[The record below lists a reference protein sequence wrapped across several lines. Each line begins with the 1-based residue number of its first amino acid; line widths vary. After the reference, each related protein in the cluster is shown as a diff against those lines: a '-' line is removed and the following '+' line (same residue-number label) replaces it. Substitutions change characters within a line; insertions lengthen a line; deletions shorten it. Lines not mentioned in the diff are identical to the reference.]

1 MYIME
6 RKAWI
11 NIELACEVLNVKRS
25 SYYSWIKRELNR
37 QPQIKE
43 ERELEQKILSIFV
56 KSKNTYGAPRVAEVL
71 QKESKRIGIN
81 KIRRK
86 MKELGLKPVG
96 AKKYK
101 ATTDS
106 RHKHPVFNNLLERNF
121 NLQQPNKGWV
131 CDITY
136 LWTDEGWYYLAVV
149 IDLFSRQVVGY
160 KLSSRMT
167 KDLVINALTNAVKS
181 RNYPTGVIVHSDR
194 GSQYASNEYKRILA
208 HYGLLGSMSRKGD
221 CWDNA
226 VAESFF
232 ATMKKEYVYQTKFR
246 TRIQAHLGTFD
257 YIEAW
262 YNNERIH
269 TKLGGLSPKEF
280 EANYAKMA
288 NFSRIEVQTNLV
300 QLPGQL

>member
-11 NIELACEVLNVKRS
+11 NIGIACEVLNLKRS
-25 SYYSWIKRELNR
+25 SYYSWVNRYAKRQELVA
-37 QPQIKE
+37 KD
-43 ERELEQKILSIFV
+43 RELEQIIINTFA
-56 KSKNTYGAPRVAEVL
+56 KSKNTYGAHRMADEL
-71 QKESKRIGIN
+71 QKQALVISHR

-101 ATTDS
+101 ATTNS
-106 RHKHPVFNNLLERNF
+106 KHKHPVFNNLLERNF
-121 NLQQPNKGWV
+121 DLKQPNKAWV

-149 IDLFSRQVVGY
+149 IDLFSRQIVGF
-160 KLSSRMT
+160 KLGSRMT
-167 KDLVINALTNAVKS
+167 KNLVINALSNALKN
-181 RNYPTGVIVHSDR
+181 RNHPTGVIVHSDR
-194 GSQYASNEYKRILA
+194 GSQYASNEYKRILGS
-208 HYGLLGSMSRKGD
+208 YGLIGSMSRKGD

-232 ATMKKEYVYQTKFR
+232 ATLKKEYVYQTKFR
-246 TRIQAHLGTFD
+246 TRVQAHLGTFD

-280 EANYAKMA
+280 EANYVKMA
-288 NFSRIEVQTNLV
+288 KFSRIVAQADMV
-300 QLPGQL
+300 QLPGLA